1 MRTHLQ
7 GKPGSLSTRHVKQH
21 TQCYARQVLQ
31 PEGAGDGVQ
40 LRNKCDSGALQVLIL
55 TAGAD
60 HLCACV
66 AIVQDAVALIKD
78 VAEADKAAEQL
89 VHEAY
94 LRGSNDNISC
104 VVLKFKF

>member
-1 MRTHLQ
+1 
-7 GKPGSLSTRHVKQH
+7 
-21 TQCYARQVLQ
+21 
-31 PEGAGDGVQ
+31 
-40 LRNKCDSGALQVLIL
+40 LRA
-55 TAGAD
+55 
-60 HLCACV
+60 
-66 AIVQDAVALIKD
+66 QDAVALIKD